1 MIRSMTGYGAATAE
15 IEGVRAEV
23 AVRSLN
29 HRYLEVAVSV
39 PRRLVSM
46 EPDLKSLVQSRIR
59 RGKVEVLVRASLADQ
74 GAETVVASR
83 PVVAG
88 LVSALRQLKAEH
100 GLEGEIQLADIA
112 RFPGALEIVEAP
124 SGPDPS
130 RQKLL
135 LEVVGCALDR
145 LEEMRR
151 AEGELLHKDL
161 EDRLRA
167 IEETTYRVE
176 SLAEA
181 SRTARREALVAK
193 LHELCADLGLEAT
206 RLHQEVVR
214 LVDRADVAEELQ
226 RLRSH
231 VAQARNLLR
240 SEDAAGKTLDFL
252 TQELMREAN
261 TIGSKTAS
269 SFLVQEVVVLKSD
282 IEKLREQ
289 VQNVE

>member
-1 MIRSMTGYGAATAE
+1 MIHSMTGYGAASAE
-15 IEGVRAEV
+15 TDSLRAEV

-29 HRYLEVAVSV
+29 HRYLEIVVSV
-39 PRRLVSM
+39 PRRLASF
-46 EPDLKSLVQSRIR
+46 EPDLKSLVQSRVQ
-59 RGKVEVLVRASLADQ
+59 RGKVEVLVRASPTDQ
-74 GAETVVASR
+74 GAETVVVSH

-88 LVSALRQLKAEH
+88 FVSALRQIKAEH
-100 GLEGEIQLADIA
+100 GLAGEIQLSDVV
-112 RFPGALEIVEAP
+112 RLPGAFEIVEATARP
-124 SGPDPS
+124 EPGWQ
-130 RQKLL
+130 RTLV
-135 LEVVGCALDR
+135 EVVGCALDR

-151 AEGELLHKDL
+151 LEGELLQRDL
-161 EDRLRA
+161 EERLGA
-167 IEETTYRVE
+167 IELTTYRIE
-176 SLAEA
+176 SLADA
-181 SRTARREALVAK
+181 SRAARREALLAK
-193 LHELCADLGLEAT
+193 LRELCSELGLEAG

-231 VAQARNLLR
+231 VAQARGLLR
-240 SEDAAGKTLDFL
+240 SEEAAGKTLDFL

-269 SFLVQEVVVLKSD
+269 SSLVQEVVVLKSE

>member
-1 MIRSMTGYGAATAE
+1 MIRSMTGYGAASAE
-15 IEGVRAEV
+15 IDSLRAEA

-29 HRYLEVAVSV
+29 HRYLEIVVSL
-39 PRRLVSM
+39 PRRLTSL

-59 RGKVEVLVRASLADQ
+59 RGKVEVLVRASLAEP
-74 GAETVVASR
+74 GAETVMASR

-88 LVSALRQLKAEH
+88 LVSALRQIKAEH
-100 GLEGEIQLADIA
+100 GLAGEIQLSDVV
-112 RFPGALEIVEAP
+112 RFPGAFEIVETPARPEP
-124 SGPDPS
+124 SGQ
-130 RQKLL
+130 RALI
-135 LEVVGCALDR
+135 EVVGCALDR

-151 AEGELLHKDL
+151 LEGELLEREL
-161 EDRLRA
+161 EERLRA
-167 IEETTYRVE
+167 IELTTYRVE
-176 SLAEA
+176 SLAET
-181 SRTARREALVAK
+181 SRAARREALLAK
-193 LHELCADLGLEAT
+193 LRELCSELGLEAA

-231 VAQARNLLR
+231 VAQARGLLR
-240 SEDAAGKTLDFL
+240 SEEATGKTLDFL

-269 SFLVQEVVVLKSD
+269 SALVQEVVVLKSE